1 MADQL
6 RIQEAITFIQQT
18 PPETFRLMDVTIN
31 TLPTGYEHGKV
42 TVEAAT
48 TDLEIATDVNIFVMS
63 CETGID
69 IKLGSSVSP
78 AIENVTHFSYKGDKT
93 SVFATNSGTE
103 DISVAYAT
111 GKI

>member
-48 TDLEIATDVNIFVMS
+48 VDLEIVTDVNIFVMN
-63 CETGID
+63 CETGLD
-69 IKLGSSVSP
+69 IKFGSSTNP
-78 AIENVTHFSYKGDKT
+78 AIENVTHLSYKGDKT
-93 SVFATNSGTE
+93 TIFASNAGTE
-103 DISVAYAT
+103 DISVSYAT